1 MDLLL
6 VAQATTGLVELAAAE
21 PALIFGLTVAEW
33 SVLLTALAGFAAAL
47 KENLQRRRGT
57 KKLAA
62 VIEALEETAKAHPEA
77 TAVVKRSVRRKATQM
92 GVEVSMWGLDG
103 LEADVKKMTTRMKR
117 LTPPDLDK
125 LEEDENAAD
134 AGS

>member
-1 MDLLL
+1 MDFLLL
-6 VAQATTGLVELAAAE
+6 AQSVVETVPLAASD

-77 TAVVKRSVRRKATQM
+77 TAIVKRSAKSKATQM
-92 GVEVSMWGLDG
+92 GVEVSQWGLDG
-103 LEADVKKMTTRMKR
+103 LEADVKKITTRLKR
-117 LTPPDLDK
+117 LTPPDPDK
-125 LEEDENAAD
+125 EA
-134 AGS
+134 